1 LLITVYIQA
10 VRRSVTVTA
19 DDWNLDD
26 VSGRWSIQS
35 FLEPLQFTYGVDAL
49 FTISIVADE
58 LTPDR
63 NLMQVRLS
71 SII

>member
-1 LLITVYIQA
+1 MLITVYIQA

-19 DDWNLDD
+19 DDWNVGDK
-26 VSGRWSIQS
+26 SGRWLIQR
-35 FLEPLQFTYGVDAL
+35 FLELLQFTYGVDAL

-58 LTPDR
+58 QTPDR
-63 NLMQVRLS
+63 NLMQVRPS

>member
-1 LLITVYIQA
+1 VYIQA